1 MNIEPRIKAL
11 EQILTPGAPE
21 LLVAVFVCG
30 QTPTGWTGAG
40 HTIESLPDESEPDFR
55 ARALKQ
61 LLKLFPGPVE
71 CCQALAEI
79 LPG

>member
-1 MNIEPRIKAL
+1 MNLETRIKTL

-21 LLVAVFVCG
+21 LLVAVFMCG
-30 QTPTGWTGAG
+30 RTPTGWGGAG
-40 HTIESLPDESEPDFR
+40 HILESLPGESETDFR
-55 ARALKQ
+55 DRALKQ

-71 CCQALAEI
+71 CCRALAEI